1 MSRSLDAE
9 KRVKNAEI
17 IRTILMVTLFDRYVS
32 LIQLILIRVCDQWKT
47 IQTKLRKSKSDIN
60 IKDNFDVALV
70 KNLLNFVIAVSF
82 RKRLTRHVSH
92 L

>member
-1 MSRSLDAE
+1 MLLLYP
-9 KRVKNAEI
+9 KY
-17 IRTILMVTLFDRYVS
+17 DR
-32 LIQLILIRVCDQWKT
+32 KT
-47 IQTKLRKSKSDIN
+47 VQIKLRKSKSDIN

-70 KNLLNFVIAVSF
+70 KNLLNFVIAVTF